1 MLFLIILAIS
11 VLPGYS
17 QTADEALRDSVIRY
31 AQNYMGTPYRR
42 GNSSPKAFDCS
53 GFTSYV
59 YRNFGYDLYRTADGQ
74 IKNAAKIIEKTELKP
89 GDLVFFKGR
98 NAKQNRIG
106 HVGMV
111 VEADSAGNFKFIHAS
126 VKYGVTITDGGK
138 DYYRTR
144 FVAAG
149 RIVSN
154 RMEPPESLPVN
165 MNEVKISEFIYPE
178 IQTDL

>member
-1 MLFLIILAIS
+1 MYKIILLYFTISAIS
-11 VLPGYS
+11 ILPGYS
-17 QTADEALRDSVIRY
+17 CDEAIRDSIIQY
-31 AQNYMGTPYRR
+31 AHKYMGTPYRR
-42 GNSSPKAFDCS
+42 GHSSPKAFDCS

-59 YRNFGYDLYRTADGQ
+59 YRHFGYNLSRTACDQ
-74 IKNAAKIIEKTELKP
+74 IKNVSKIVEKTELKP

-111 VEADSAGNFKFIHAS
+111 VEADGTGNFKFIHAS

-149 RIVSN
+149 RVVPD
-154 RMEPPESLPVN
+154 RLKPPEPLPAN
-165 MNEVKISEFIYPE
+165 LLKGLLI
-178 IQTDL
+178 L